1 LRIILCGFGNIA
13 QNLIKL
19 IDSRAEDLYSQYG
32 IKPRI
37 IGVFDSGGS
46 AVESS
51 GLDLSKLFS
60 VKKKKGSVK
69 YYNNTKTQMSGLD
82 MINNLD
88 AEVLIEAT
96 PSNYKDGEPGMSHIT
111 SAMKRGMHVISV
123 NKGPLALAFP
133 SLMELA
139 IFNHILFRFSGTV
152 GGGTPILDYG
162 KNSLRGEKITDFM
175 GILNGTTNYILS
187 NMSNGM
193 SFDAALKDAKS
204 KGYVEADES
213 LDLDGFDAA
222 AKLVILANW
231 VMDMKVTL
239 PDIKC
244 TGIRDITSADIKK
257 AAKNKCVIKLIASCD
272 KDLVVGPRQIS
283 LDDPLCVNGTLNAIS
298 FNSEH
303 SGKQTI
309 TGRGAGGIETASS
322 ILRDLLD
329 IRKEISRD

>member
-1 LRIILCGFGNIA
+1 MRIILCGFGNIA

-60 VKKKKGSVK
+60 VKKKNGSVK

-162 KNSLRGEKITDFM
+162 KNSLRGEKIITFM

-187 NMSNGM
+187 NMTNGM

-213 LDLDGFDAA
+213 LDLDGLDAA

-231 VMDMKVTL
+231 IMDIKVTL

-244 TGIRDITSADIKK
+244 TGIRDVTSADIKK
-257 AAKNKCVIKLIASCD
+257 AAQNKCVIKLIASCD
-272 KDLVVGPRQIS
+272 KDLVVGPRQVS

-298 FNSEH
+298 FTSEH

>member
-1 LRIILCGFGNIA
+1 MRIILCGFGNIA

-60 VKKKKGSVK
+60 VKKKNGSVK
-69 YYNNTKTQMSGLD
+69 YYNNTKAQMSGLD

-162 KNSLRGEKITDFM
+162 KNSLRGEKITTFM

-187 NMSNGM
+187 NMTNGM

-231 VMDMKVTL
+231 IMDMKVTL

-244 TGIRDITSADIKK
+244 TGIRDVTSADIKK
-257 AAKNKCVIKLIASCD
+257 AAENKCVIKLIASCD
-272 KDLVVGPRQIS
+272 KDLVVGPRQVS

-298 FNSEH
+298 FTSEH

-329 IRKEISRD
+329 IRKDISRD

>member
-1 LRIILCGFGNIA
+1 MRIILCGFGNIA

-60 VKKKKGSVK
+60 VKKKNGSVK

-162 KNSLRGEKITDFM
+162 KNSLRGEKITTFM

-187 NMSNGM
+187 NMTNGM

-231 VMDMKVTL
+231 IMDMKVTL

-244 TGIRDITSADIKK
+244 TGIRDVTAADIKK
-257 AAKNKCVIKLIASCD
+257 AAENKCVIKLIASCD
-272 KDLVVGPRQIS
+272 KDLVVGPRQVS
-283 LDDPLCVNGTLNAIS
+283 LEDPLCVNGTLNAIS
-298 FNSEH
+298 FTSEH

-309 TGRGAGGIETASS
+309 IGRGAGGIETASS

>member
-1 LRIILCGFGNIA
+1 MRIILCGFGNIA

-37 IGVFDSGGS
+37 IGVFDRGGS

-51 GLDLSKLFS
+51 GLNLSKLFS
-60 VKKKKGSVK
+60 VKKKNGSVK

-96 PSNYKDGEPGMSHIT
+96 TSNYKDGEPGMSHIT

-162 KNSLRGEKITDFM
+162 KNSLRGEKITSFI
-175 GILNGTTNYILS
+175 GILNGRCTSPIS
-187 NMSNGM
+187 KIIR
-193 SFDAALKDAKS
+193 SFA
-204 KGYVEADES
+204 VIICTS
-213 LDLDGFDAA
+213 L
-222 AKLVILANW
+222 
-231 VMDMKVTL
+231 
-239 PDIKC
+239 
-244 TGIRDITSADIKK
+244 
-257 AAKNKCVIKLIASCD
+257 
-272 KDLVVGPRQIS
+272 
-283 LDDPLCVNGTLNAIS
+283 
-298 FNSEH
+298 
-303 SGKQTI
+303 
-309 TGRGAGGIETASS
+309 
-322 ILRDLLD
+322 
-329 IRKEISRD
+329 EI